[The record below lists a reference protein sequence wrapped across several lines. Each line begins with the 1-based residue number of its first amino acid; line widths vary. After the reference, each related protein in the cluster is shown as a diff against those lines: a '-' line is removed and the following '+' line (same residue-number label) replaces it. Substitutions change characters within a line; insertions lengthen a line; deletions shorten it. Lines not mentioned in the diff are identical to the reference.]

1 MRSVSSVE
9 DQGKA
14 TGTGLLMKKVE
25 VAKLLGCSDRNVEN
39 LVKSGRIPRPLYL
52 GTNSPRWRRSEL
64 LASLGLQTETAG
76 GAR

>member
-1 MRSVSSVE
+1 MRSVAGVE
-9 DQGKA
+9 QPTAAAAG
-14 TGTGLLMKKVE
+14 GLLLLKRE
-25 VAKLLGCSDRNVEN
+25 VAALLGVSSRQVEN

-64 LASLGLQTETAG
+64 LASLGLQTDAG